1 MAESPPR
8 LWPPYTPL
16 GDAPTPLIAT
26 GTQGAHITLE
36 DGRVLVDGV
45 SSWWTACHGYN
56 HPHIQTAVEDQL
68 RRMPHVMFGGLA
80 HNPAVTLAER
90 LCAILPG
97 APQRIFL
104 CDSGSVAVEVA
115 MKMAVQYW
123 INRGKTDRTR
133 FVSFRGGY
141 HGDTLAA
148 MSVSDPEDGM
158 HAMFA
163 DYLPRQIVL
172 DLPRTADQ
180 LATELT
186 RHGDEIAGII
196 IEPLVQAAGGM
207 KFHDED
213 TLRAVADA
221 ARAHDIPL
229 IADEI
234 ATGFGRTGTMFA
246 CDAAGITPD
255 IVCIGKALTGGA
267 LSLAATAANARIVEA
282 FESADSDKALMHGP
296 TYMANPLACAAAN
309 AALDLFETEPR
320 LEQIARIEAHFR
332 EALKPCRDLPGVIDV
347 RARGAIGVIQ
357 VESLRDNAWLKRR
370 FIEHGVWLRPFA
382 DVIYAMPPF
391 IIGDDDL
398 PRLTDAMVAVA
409 GEWAAR

>member
-213 TLRAVADA
+213 T
-221 ARAHDIPL
+221 PS
-229 IADEI
+229 
-234 ATGFGRTGTMFA
+234 RTQ
-246 CDAAGITPD
+246 
-255 IVCIGKALTGGA
+255 
-267 LSLAATAANARIVEA
+267 RE
-282 FESADSDKALMHGP
+282 P
-296 TYMANPLACAAAN
+296 TIS
-309 AALDLFETEPR
+309 R
-320 LEQIARIEAHFR
+320 
-332 EALKPCRDLPGVIDV
+332 
-347 RARGAIGVIQ
+347 
-357 VESLRDNAWLKRR
+357 
-370 FIEHGVWLRPFA
+370 
-382 DVIYAMPPF
+382 
-391 IIGDDDL
+391 
-398 PRLTDAMVAVA
+398 
-409 GEWAAR
+409 